1 MREHEAISRYDT
13 EIRDIMSTNVEPRNR
28 WDDLDSHPA
37 KPEVDETKLLEIW
50 KELVR
55 LLASDT
61 NSAEHVGAP
70 SREMD
75 VSVRRVFNDIAN
87 SEPREPDDCYL
98 NWRSHSTRHDYAVGA
113 LLAFNPFPIL
123 HGSYTC
129 KSDFAALAGDWEEVR
144 SDMVDAWRELVRED
158 PVVKRLVE
166 KSLEEERTT
175 Y

>member
-1 MREHEAISRYDT
+1 MREHEVVSRYDT
-13 EIRDIMSTNVEPRNR
+13 QMQDIMSTKVEPRNR
-28 WDDLDSHPA
+28 WDDVDSHPP

-61 NSAEHVGAP
+61 NSAEHVNAP
-70 SREMD
+70 SRKMD
-75 VSVRRVFNDIAN
+75 ASGRRVFIAN
-87 SEPREPDDCYL
+87 SEPDDCYL

-123 HGSYTC
+123 HTSYTC

-158 PVVKRLVE
+158 PVVKRFVE